1 MRLYLTLLSV
11 LISFAHLSATV
22 SQPRVF
28 VENRGQWSSHILYAA
43 PAASG
48 TVLVTRT
55 GMMVVQSGIASDG
68 SERQHAVSF
77 DVIGS
82 VGCSNVVA
90 DTPADLP
97 RVHST
102 AARGPLTS
110 SLAASRVVTRNVLPG
125 VHLEYVWEGDAIRYN
140 VLVDAQHTLPSKLF
154 SVKGAS
160 NVHAT
165 TDGFSCTTDLGD
177 IAMAGTVAYLDGTGK
192 RLPVRTTST
201 KNTIGFDVANRS
213 AAQAMVVDPII
224 TVRTIKGTKAEDVTS
239 VARDREGNLVIA
251 GSTTSVDLVVPSGGA
266 FAMPIARRDG
276 FIACVAP
283 DLSRIIAWTYVAGD
297 SNETVNGIA
306 IAPNGDIW
314 ATGESNSR
322 SIAPAELMTGTATG
336 TVDGFVLRFSNNL
349 AMLHGGVWLPGN
361 NEDRPLAIAVEQNG
375 IAAVCGQ
382 TNSTFGLINAPGFDR
397 THNGDFDA
405 FYLLIDPLGRSVT
418 SSSYM
423 GGRGD
428 DAFTTVTFDGGGSV
442 VLGGWTTNNNFPT
455 HPQKTQVFVPDPYD
469 YYNGG
474 RYEEQGQ
481 NPYDISYNG
490 GQTDAVCVK
499 FNNEGQII
507 FSTYL
512 GGGGVDR
519 ATRVLTDNDNRV
531 VLVGTTTSDDLP
543 VLPAGSTARAGG
555 VDVFA
560 AGLTADGLRLRSC
573 MYYGGS
579 RDDVAHDAILRDAA
593 SVIVVGAT
601 NSSDIPEVGPGS
613 SGTKAAGV
621 DGFLA
626 VLMNNETLIST
637 VFGQDGDDIAKAV
650 VRDDIGDLY
659 IAGVS
664 SSTLGDQLQSD
675 DHDVFVSKFAFGAVT
690 LRALT
695 TNNVC
700 SGARINLA
708 WVAEGVVTPTT
719 YSLEYSPDGGTT
731 WESIASNLSAQ
742 SFSWVVPDSIT
753 ASRTGTIRVRSNR
766 GHVSGT
772 PANLIVDVRPTFI
785 TQPQSGE
792 FCVGG
797 RIEISSGNVTGA
809 APTFVWRKNGQPVAG
824 ATSATLV
831 IESASADDA
840 GTYSVVATTGC
851 GSTTSADALVG
862 VTSTPAITT
871 QPESANLNAGAST
884 TLSVA
889 ARGPNLRYQWEFND
903 SPIEGATSATLQLT
917 DVGPSAA
924 GRYRCVVTS
933 DCGTTTSDVAT
944 INVGLVS
951 VDEER
956 SASLVAVFPN
966 PAQSTV
972 TISTAD
978 ASGLVA
984 VDFVD
989 AVGNTVVSR
998 SYNGQS
1004 KSAVVRIDS
1013 LASGVYTVI
1022 VRHNNGTQTSRL
1034 AVQR

>member
-1 MRLYLTLLSV
+1 MRSLFALLSV
-11 LISFAHLSATV
+11 LFSTTILSASV

-55 GMMVVQSGIASDG
+55 GMMVIQSGIASDG

-125 VHLEYVWEGDAIRYN
+125 VHLEYVWEGDAVRYN
-140 VLVDAQHTLPSKLF
+140 VLVDAQHTLPSTLF

-165 TDGFSCTTDLGD
+165 TDGFSCTTELGD

-201 KNTIGFDVANRS
+201 ANAIGFDVTNRS
-213 AAQAMVVDPII
+213 VAQAMVVDPII
-224 TVRTIKGTKAEDVTS
+224 NVRTIKGTKAEDVTS

-251 GSTTSVDLVVPSGGA
+251 GSTASMDLVVPAGGA

-297 SNETVNGIA
+297 SNESVNGVA

-361 NEDRPLAIAVEQNG
+361 NEDRPLAIAVDQNG

-382 TNSTFGLINAPGFDR
+382 TNSNFGFVNAPGFDR
-397 THNGDFDA
+397 TYNGDLDA
-405 FYLLIDPLGRSVT
+405 FYILIDPLGRSVT
-418 SSSYM
+418 ASSYM

-442 VLGGWTTNNNFPT
+442 ILGGWTANNNFPT
-455 HPQKTQVFVPDPYD
+455 HPQKTQIFIPDPYD

-507 FSTYL
+507 FSTFF

-519 ATRVLTDNDNRV
+519 PTRVLADNDNRV
-531 VLVGTTTSDDLP
+531 VLVGTTTSNDLP
-543 VLPAGSTARAGG
+543 VLPAGSTAHAGG
-555 VDVFA
+555 VDVFTV
-560 AGLTADGLRLRSC
+560 GLTTDGLRLRSC

-690 LRALT
+690 LRSLT

-719 YSLEYSPDGGTT
+719 YSLEYSPDGGNT

-753 ASRTGTIRVRSNR
+753 ASRTGTIRVRSNH
-766 GHVSGT
+766 GHVSST
-772 PANLIVDVRPTFI
+772 AANLIVDVRPTFI

-797 RIEISSGNVTGA
+797 RIELSSGNVTGA

-862 VTSTPAITT
+862 VTSAPVITT

-884 TLSVA
+884 SLSVA

-903 SPIEGATSATLQLT
+903 SPIDGATSATLRLT

-951 VDEER
+951 VDDEQVN
-956 SASLVAVFPN
+956 SYVSMFPN
-966 PAQSTV
+966 PANNVVTVST
-972 TISTAD
+972 ID
-978 ASGLVA
+978 ASSMLAIRIVDVLGNAVINTSIIQSQQSSTIPVA
-984 VDFVD
+984 
-989 AVGNTVVSR
+989 ALPNGIYTVV
-998 SYNGQS
+998 
-1004 KSAVVRIDS
+1004 
-1013 LASGVYTVI
+1013 
-1022 VRHNNGTQTSRL
+1022 
-1034 AVQR
+1034 VQREGSSESLRLVIQR